1 MKPKPAPVED
11 PGRTARRKVFIVED
25 HPVFREGLVQIINS
39 EDDLTVCGEAADAEQ
54 ALEAIPSLKPDLVL
68 VDISLP
74 GKSGL
79 ELIKDLRA
87 RNGGVK
93 LLVLSMHDEALYA
106 DRVLR
111 AGGDGYIMK
120 QEDPEE
126 VVHAIRDVLGGHI
139 YVSDE
144 IMAGGAKGAEARRS
158 EPKSRPLGQL
168 TDMELEVLELLG
180 EGKTNLEIARQLHF
194 RAWNGQ
200 CSLHADQEKTK
211 LEEHQRPHPLC
222 RLLGRGRQSLSR
234 GQRSV
239 AVVSGQWVLTGH
251 AHGDSSSLVGHGH
264 HLAGPP
270 RIAARSR
277 IFVRPMPSPFR
288 LAGLTALGSNPRP
301 SSWILNIRPPR

>member
-1 MKPKPAPVED
+1 MKPKPSPVED
-11 PGRTARRKVFIVED
+11 SSPAVRRKVFIVED

-39 EDDLTVCGEAADAEQ
+39 EGDLTVCGEAANAEQ
-54 ALEAIPSLKPDLVL
+54 ALEAIPNLKPDLVL

-126 VVHAIRDVLGGHI
+126 VVDAIRDVLSGHI

-144 IMAGGAKGAEARRS
+144 IMAGGAKGPQARGSEA
-158 EPKSRPLGQL
+158 KSRPLGEL

-180 EGKTNLEIARQLHF
+180 EGKTNLEIARQLRS
-194 RAWNGQ
+194 RAG
-200 CSLHADQEKTK
+200 T
-211 LEEHQRPHPLC
+211 
-222 RLLGRGRQSLSR
+222 
-234 GQRSV
+234 
-239 AVVSGQWVLTGH
+239 VSGHCAQIKRKLNLKSTNALIRYAVCWVEGGK
-251 AHGDSSSLVGHGH
+251 A
-264 HLAGPP
+264 
-270 RIAARSR
+270 
-277 IFVRPMPSPFR
+277 
-288 LAGLTALGSNPRP
+288 
-301 SSWILNIRPPR
+301 